1 MAGTRLESEIDFSK
15 LREEAIGLLSE
26 YLALD
31 TTNPPGDVSR
41 AADWVE
47 KVLQS
52 DGIDTVRLGPSPDK
66 QNVIGTIPAR
76 GSLGFLVLHH
86 HMDVVAAPSE
96 GWTVDPFGGE
106 VKDGFIWG
114 RGALDMKG
122 FGVMTMLAALAIKRL
137 GVPLRRSLRILA
149 AADEEVGGIDGA
161 KWLAANHL
169 DEIGGEFFLTEGSF
183 GRARDEFTYY
193 PIQVGEKGVS
203 AVKITVRGEP
213 GHASAPPVNN
223 AVVKMGRV
231 IARLGDYRSKPEG
244 KDSTVRFLEAFPK
257 SFFDIGDRNFSDLST
272 EELEVT
278 LAKLRTADEA
288 RIERVPSA
296 MRNTFTPTMVNASL
310 GQNVVP
316 PKCEA
321 FVDVRSLP
329 GKTGDDILA
338 ELAGAIGDPEVE
350 LELVKHS
357 TGTES
362 TMDTEFFEALKAAI
376 KDERPN
382 AITPPMRSAGGTDS
396 KHFRPRG
403 LVCYG
408 LIPIEVPPAGL
419 RGIHGFDERI
429 KISDLEHGMR
439 ILVGLVSR
447 LCLQDGDTK

>member
-1 MAGTRLESEIDFSK
+1 MGQVSRDLDIDFPR
-15 LREEAIGLLSE
+15 LRDEAAELLSE
-26 YLALD
+26 YLKID
-31 TTNPPGDVSR
+31 TTNPPGDVSI

-47 KVLQS
+47 KLLQS
-52 DGIDTVRLGPSPDK
+52 EGIDAVRLGPSPDK
-66 QNVIGTIPAR
+66 QSVIGTIPAS
-76 GSLGFLVLHH
+76 GSLAPLVLHH
-86 HMDVVAAPSE
+86 HSDVVAAPSE
-96 GWTVDPFGGE
+96 GWTVAPFGGE
-106 VKDGFIWG
+106 IKDGFVWG

-122 FGVMTMLAALAIKRL
+122 FGVMTMVVTLAIKRL
-137 GVPLRRSLRILA
+137 GVALSRPLRILA

-169 DEIGGEFFLTEGSF
+169 EEAGGEFFLTEGSF

-193 PIQVGEKGVS
+193 PIQIGEKGVS

-213 GHASAPPVNN
+213 GHASAPPIDN

-231 IARLGDYRSKPEG
+231 IAKVGDYRSKAGG
-244 KDSTVRFLEAFPK
+244 KESTVRFLEAFPK
-257 SFFDIGDRNFSDLST
+257 SFFDLGDRNLGDLSV
-272 EELEVT
+272 EELEAL
-278 LAKLRTADEA
+278 LASLRTPEEA

-296 MRNTFTPTMVNASL
+296 MRSTFTPTMVNASL

-329 GKTGDDILA
+329 GKTGEDILA
-338 ELAGAIGDPEVE
+338 ELAEAIGDPEVE

-362 TMDTEFFEALKAAI
+362 AMDTEFFEALIAAI
-376 KDERPN
+376 KDERPD
-382 AITPPMRSAGGTDS
+382 AIIPPMRSAGGTDS
-396 KHFRPRG
+396 KHLRPHG
-403 LVCYG
+403 MVCYG

-439 ILVGLVSR
+439 ILAGLITRMCV
-447 LCLQDGDTK
+447 Q